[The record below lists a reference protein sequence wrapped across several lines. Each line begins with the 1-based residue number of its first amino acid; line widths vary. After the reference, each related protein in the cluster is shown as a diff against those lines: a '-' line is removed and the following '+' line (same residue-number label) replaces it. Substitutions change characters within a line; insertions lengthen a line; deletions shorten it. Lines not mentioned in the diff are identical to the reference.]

1 MKTTA
6 TFCVGRIVRGD
17 TDNYDNCVDW
27 LYALLEMPGC
37 MSGYVEKFEDGYR
50 PVTVWQIK
58 EGTGVGDTNAER
70 VHAAYNTP
78 LPEFKPTNEKKSFGV
93 HTVQVAK
100 WRKVQ
105 EMADVTFIDS
115 TVKSGMRFL
124 APNWEIV
131 TKVKSGEITEEEYTE
146 VYLRMMEQSIE
157 RYPLMW
163 EELLLLGKI
172 AVACYC
178 SAGKFC
184 HRHLLVNVLEGHCKR
199 RGYEFKRLGEIE

>member
-1 MKTTA
+1 
-6 TFCVGRIVRGD
+6 
-17 TDNYDNCVDW
+17 
-27 LYALLEMPGC
+27 